1 LKCRFCSS
9 TDLVKIFDLGLM
21 PPSNDYLEDSIVAIS
36 SERKFPLEVYFC
48 ENCFLVQTKDF
59 LSSAETFKEDY
70 AYLSS
75 MSKTWLDHSQV
86 YANMIQQKLKLN
98 NSNLVLEIA
107 SNDGYLLQ
115 YFNDL
120 GIRTIGVEPTASTA
134 NVAKN
139 KGIDTLIKFFN
150 SEIIDEIE
158 NIYGKADLIVGNNVY
173 AHVPDIRDFTS
184 SVKRI
189 LNANGTITFEFPHL
203 LNMIKNN
210 QFDTIYHEHYS
221 YLSLSFV
228 VKIFEEYEL
237 DVYFVEKIPTHGGSL
252 RIYGCHKNAIK
263 KEGLAVEEILREEYE
278 EGLTS
283 KSRYIDFQIQS
294 NALVEEFKNF
304 IRIEGSKGLK
314 IVGYGAAAKGNI
326 FLNYSQIDYSK
337 IDCIYDKSEFK
348 IGRLIPGAHVKI
360 KSPEELI
367 KDKPDW
373 IVIFPW
379 NIAEEIVQEYK
390 FVKDWGGK
398 FITFSPQAKVYE

>member
-1 LKCRFCSS
+1 M
-9 TDLVKIFDLGLM
+9 T
-21 PPSNDYLEDSIVAIS
+21 PSNDYLEDSIVAIS

-48 ENCFLVQTKDF
+48 ENCYLVQTKDF
-59 LSSAETFKEDY
+59 LSSVETFKEDY
-70 AYLSS
+70 AYFSS
-75 MSKTWLDHSQV
+75 MSMTWLDHSRV

-115 YFNDL
+115 YFNEL

-134 NVAKN
+134 NAAKN
-139 KGIDTLIKFFN
+139 KGVETINKFFN

-189 LNANGTITFEFPHL
+189 LKANGTITFEFPHL

-263 KEGLAVEEILREEYE
+263 KEGLAVEELLREEYE

-283 KSRYIDFQIQS
+283 KSRFINFQIQS
-294 NALVEEFKNF
+294 NALVEEFRNF

-360 KSPEELI
+360 KSPAELI

-379 NIAEEIVQEYK
+379 NIAEEIVQEFK

-398 FITFSPQAKVYE
+398 FITFSPQVKVFE

>member
-1 LKCRFCSS
+1 
-9 TDLVKIFDLGLM
+9 M

-75 MSKTWLDHSQV
+75 MSKTWLDHSRV
-86 YANMIQQKLKLN
+86 YAKMIQQKLKLN
-98 NSNLVLEIA
+98 SSNLVLEIA

-134 NVAKN
+134 NAAKN
-139 KGIDTLIKFFN
+139 KGIETLIKFFN

-189 LNANGTITFEFPHL
+189 LKANGTITFEFPHL

-263 KEGLAVEEILREEYE
+263 KEGLAVEELLREEYE

-283 KSRYIDFQIQS
+283 KSRFINFQIQS
-294 NALVEEFKNF
+294 NALVEEFRNF

-360 KSPEELI
+360 KSPAELV

-379 NIAEEIVQEYK
+379 NIAEEIVQEFK

-398 FITFSPQAKVYE
+398 FIKFNPQVKVYE

>member
-1 LKCRFCSS
+1 
-9 TDLVKIFDLGLM
+9 M

-59 LSSAETFKEDY
+59 LSSVETFKEDY
-70 AYLSS
+70 AYFSS
-75 MSKTWLDHSQV
+75 MSMTWLDHSRE

-115 YFNDL
+115 YFNEL

-134 NVAKN
+134 NAAKN
-139 KGIDTLIKFFN
+139 KGVETINKFFN

-184 SVKRI
+184 SVKRM
-189 LNANGTITFEFPHL
+189 LKANGTITFEFPHL

-263 KEGLAVEEILREEYE
+263 KEGLAVEELLREEYE
-278 EGLTS
+278 EGLTT
-283 KSRYIDFQIQS
+283 KSRYIDFQIHS
-294 NALVEEFKNF
+294 NALVEEFRNF
-304 IRIEGSKGLK
+304 TRIEGSKGLK

-348 IGRLIPGAHVKI
+348 IGKLIPGAHVKI

-379 NIAEEIVQEYK
+379 NIAEEIVQEFK

-398 FITFSPQAKVYE
+398 FITFSPQVKVFE

>member
-1 LKCRFCSS
+1 
-9 TDLVKIFDLGLM
+9 M